1 MLEISKKRIA
11 GVLLAVFVI
20 CVLGFGSVVVAGDPV
35 KVAVSIVPQA
45 TFVEAVA
52 GKYADVVILVPPGR
66 SPGNYEPTPREM
78 QDLSDAL
85 VYFSIGVP
93 TEAANILAR
102 LDSFNPSLS
111 VVSLADAAAEVY
123 PDREIAPGRRDP
135 HVWLSP
141 RRVMV
146 MVETI
151 ADSLAELDPDRVAT
165 YRENAQHFI
174 EELEALDVELDS
186 ILSQLTARKFIVY
199 HPAFGYFADDYG
211 LEMVALEQGG
221 KEATPQVLQAAVD
234 LAKEEGIQ
242 VIFYQKEIDSRQSRT
257 FAEEIG
263 GQAIQLAPL
272 APDYLDNLRRIA
284 SVFRDVL

>member
-1 MLEISKKRIA
+1 MSKGLKHKNALMVMTIILLLF
-11 GVLLAVFVI
+11 GVNMNVGA
-20 CVLGFGSVVVAGDPV
+20 SDPIT
-35 KVAVSIVPQA
+35 VAVSIVPQA
-45 TFVEAVA
+45 AFVQAVA
-52 GKYADVVILVPPGR
+52 GEYADVVILVPPGR
-66 SPGNYEPTPREM
+66 SPANYEPTPREM
-78 QDLSDAL
+78 QALSDAL

-93 TEAANILAR
+93 TEAANILGN
-102 LDSFNPSLS
+102 LESFNPSLS

-141 RRVMV
+141 RRVIV

-151 ADSLAELDPDRVAT
+151 ADSLAELDPDRAAT
-165 YRENAQHFI
+165 YRENAQEFI
-174 EELEALDVELDS
+174 EELEALDVELES
-186 ILSQLTARKFIVY
+186 ILSELTARKFIVY

-211 LEMVALEQGG
+211 LEMVALELGG
-221 KEATPQVLQAAVD
+221 KEATPQALQAAID
-234 LAKEEGIQ
+234 MAKEEGIQ
-242 VIFYQKEIDSRQSRT
+242 VIFYQQEIDSRQSRT

-284 SVFRDVL
+284 SVFREVL